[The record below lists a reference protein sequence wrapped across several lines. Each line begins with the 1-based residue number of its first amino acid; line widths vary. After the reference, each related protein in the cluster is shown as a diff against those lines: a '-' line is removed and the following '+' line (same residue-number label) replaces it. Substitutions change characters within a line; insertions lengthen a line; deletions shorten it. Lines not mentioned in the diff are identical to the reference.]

1 MFDVIIN
8 LINYIVPFM
17 IVLTLLVFVH
27 EMGHY
32 LIARINSVKVEVFS
46 IGFGPELFGFFDGNG
61 TRWRFSLIPLGGYVK
76 FLGDMGPASMPNQS
90 KIDKKSPNHDL
101 MFHNKTIFQR
111 ASIVVAGPLANFI
124 LSIIIFSFIFLVYGK
139 SFSLPI
145 INEILPNSA
154 AERYGLK
161 ERDTI
166 LSVGRNK
173 IKNFEDLRSI
183 IQLNPNIKLKM
194 NILRDG
200 KVIDLI
206 VIPSLVEIE
215 DNFGNKYKIGQ
226 LGVRSNET
234 EYIKLGFIPSLLSS
248 IDQTYSVIKISLVA
262 IKQILFG
269 KRSTD
274 ELAGVIGIAKM
285 TGDVAQVSIIAVLQ
299 LMAFL
304 SISLGLVNLFPIPL
318 LDGGHLLFYIFEAI
332 LGRPLSIKV
341 QEFGMKLGLIV
352 VIFLF
357 LLTTVNDLSRVNFFN
372 TIYRIFS

>member
-1 MFDVIIN
+1 
-8 LINYIVPFM
+8 
-17 IVLTLLVFVH
+17 
-27 EMGHY
+27 
-32 LIARINSVKVEVFS
+32 
-46 IGFGPELFGFFDGNG
+46 
-61 TRWRFSLIPLGGYVK
+61 
-76 FLGDMGPASMPNQS
+76 
-90 KIDKKSPNHDL
+90 